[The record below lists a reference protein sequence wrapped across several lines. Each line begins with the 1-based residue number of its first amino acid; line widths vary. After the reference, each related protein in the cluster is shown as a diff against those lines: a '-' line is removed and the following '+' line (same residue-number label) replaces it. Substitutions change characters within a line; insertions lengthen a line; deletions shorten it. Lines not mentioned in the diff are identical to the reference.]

1 MCAKK
6 YRVSLF
12 YKIAFLQKS
21 CDENLTTFFVISE
34 KLLAEKKLLKT
45 VNHFLLKVSS

>member
-12 YKIAFLQKS
+12 YKIALQKS
-21 CDENLTTFFVISE
+21 CDENLATFFVISE